1 MINIKENIDGLS
13 FYIGSNLDEF
23 LNEIDSKSPFEF
35 FDTYLLELMPREFY
49 DFSFYLLDLISD
61 IQDRQEITDSII
73 DLLKYLLND
82 KLTEDLCIDFSS
94 YNDIKEHFELLLDN
108 HLTEKIRLE
117 KLNLNGK
124 ISLCESKK
132 HSSSRI

>member
-1 MINIKENIDGLS
+1 MINIKENIDGLN

-35 FDTYLLELMPREFY
+35 FDTYLLEFMPREFY

-61 IQDRQEITDSII
+61 IQDRPEITDSII

-82 KLTEDLCIDFSS
+82 KLTEDLYIDFSS

>member
-1 MINIKENIDGLS
+1 MINIKENIDCLS
-13 FYIGSNLDEF
+13 FYVGLNLAEF
-23 LNEIDSKSPFEF
+23 LIEIDSKSPFEF

-49 DFSFYLLDLISD
+49 DFSFYLLDLISH
-61 IQDRQEITDSII
+61 IQDRPEIMDSII

-94 YNDIKEHFELLLDN
+94 YNDIKEHFELLRDN
-108 HLTEKIRLE
+108 HLAEKIRFE

-124 ISLCESKK
+124 ISVCESKK
-132 HSSSRI
+132 HSNTRI

>member
-1 MINIKENIDGLS
+1 MINIKENIESLS
-13 FYIGSNLDEF
+13 FYVGINLDEF
-23 LNEIDSKSPFEF
+23 LNEIDSKSPFKF
-35 FDTYLLELMPREFY
+35 FDTYLLQLMPREFY
-49 DFSFYLLDLISD
+49 DFSFYLLDLISN
-61 IQDRQEITDSII
+61 IQERPEIIDSII

-108 HLTEKIRLE
+108 HLTEKIRFE

-124 ISLCESKK
+124 ISACESSKNFN
-132 HSSSRI
+132 SRI